1 MKRLI
6 SWSVYILVLCG
17 LLIGSSALLASTAHA
32 YGDMTHEEELE
43 QMTPYFNQVVS
54 AIYLAEGGA
63 KTRHPFGILS
73 VSCNGYEDCRQVC
86 FNTVR
91 NNWFRYANK
100 GYNGDFIAY
109 LGEVYCP
116 AGANND
122 PNGLNRHWV
131 GNVSRFM
138 ESGL

>member
-1 MKRLI
+1 MRGV
-6 SWSVYILVLCG
+6 SVGWVIVG
-17 LLIGSSALLASTAHA
+17 AILLASTAHA

-73 VSCNGYEDCRQVC
+73 VSCDGYEDCRKIC

-91 NNWFRYANK
+91 NNWFRWAEK
-100 GYNGDFIAY
+100 GYNGDFIGY
-109 LGEVYCP
+109 LGRVYCP
-116 AGANND
+116 VGAGND
-122 PNGLNRHWV
+122 NGTNQFWVDNVQRFLNQ
-131 GNVSRFM
+131 
-138 ESGL
+138 